1 MTTLSFSAGVSL
13 GRKGSITL
21 SANHLLTFVLSC
33 ESSEVWLNFN
43 RSHTTASKSENEM
56 EGRLFLNI
64 VIRKGTT
71 VFELFTSEDESL
83 LIWGDALLI
92 LDFSSD

>member
-1 MTTLSFSAGVSL
+1 MAAFAFTAVSGL
-13 GRKGSITL
+13 HGQLSITL